1 MLSSCSIASRPQ
13 HRVAPLARLALMLW
27 TLVVLAL
34 QPCAF
39 AGPREEDFEAE
50 RAGAARELLTGLTEY
65 AEWCSDKKL
74 WVERNRALEAVLA
87 LDPANLAAKRGLGW
101 VQVADGVWEPAKDR
115 KPPKNYDPGALKE
128 APERYAAAVRPWRE
142 RLMALV
148 EQHAA
153 TLTPFQ
159 RESVYA
165 ELLSVDPDDAYA
177 RGARGEVKGPRGWVL
192 EKTLVAKARRAEVRA
207 LVQGALAA
215 VPAPVDVE
223 PEAQDLNYQVPWRA
237 SVGTD
242 RVRVFTTGER
252 AEALR
257 AVQVLHASRDVFDGL
272 LGVHVDLGEV
282 LRVYLLCDPASKA
295 AFLEHIPDL
304 SAERRAFY
312 AQLEGTGIG
321 PANAAW
327 WAPSPERRLDGIVRH
342 VLGASLTAEFGLTV
356 DTAWAW
362 EGLGLY
368 LTRELVGTRL
378 TWYVRQTETGGTVAA
393 RGVQVDWTKKLQTP
407 GTNWMNEGYR
417 LLRARETLGLGAV
430 LTRPLNKLTPEDL
443 FVAYVVGAY
452 LIEAEAAELPNLLR
466 TLGGKHRPAQAGPAA
481 IQGALG
487 LGLEAFHGRL
497 TRWLKERR

>member
-1 MLSSCSIASRPQ
+1 
-13 HRVAPLARLALMLW
+13 
-27 TLVVLAL
+27 
-34 QPCAF
+34 
-39 AGPREEDFEAE
+39 
-50 RAGAARELLTGLTEY
+50 
-65 AEWCSDKKL
+65 
-74 WVERNRALEAVLA
+74 
-87 LDPANLAAKRGLGW
+87 
-101 VQVADGVWEPAKDR
+101 
-115 KPPKNYDPGALKE
+115 
-128 APERYAAAVRPWRE
+128 
-142 RLMALV
+142 MALV

-207 LVQGALAA
+207 LVQGALASA
-215 VPAPVDVE
+215 PAPVDVA

-452 LIEAEAAELPNLLR
+452 LIEARRPSCRTCCAPWAASIDRPRPDRRRSRRARPGPGGLPRAPDPLAEGETMRPLLALLLTALLALAAEAQGPKPGTVNFRGKNYEAAALPAEAGGAAKSAVLFWRPGRRARAIGWTWIPRDACCCSPRAPTSRRPWGSCCAPRPSSMDCSQRRCLLR
-466 TLGGKHRPAQAGPAA
+466 GPRRVREAHRWPRASPRGPAA
-481 IQGALG
+481 IPAPVAA
-487 LGLEAFHGRL
+487 EIP
-497 TRWLKERR
+497 KIRR